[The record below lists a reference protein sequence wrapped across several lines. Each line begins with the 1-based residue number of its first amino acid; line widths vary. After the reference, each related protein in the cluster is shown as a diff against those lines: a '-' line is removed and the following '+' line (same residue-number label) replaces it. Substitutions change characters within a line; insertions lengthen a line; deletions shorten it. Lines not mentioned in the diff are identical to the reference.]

1 MRRPAVRIRL
11 QVVDLDGYT
20 GKLLNLN
27 LSDGTGKEFVVP
39 EETVQKYLG
48 GKGLGMWLLYKGI
61 EPHSDPLGP
70 DNVLLL
76 MTGPL
81 TGAGIPSA
89 NNLSVC
95 TKSPLTGTAMES
107 SLSGDFAIKLK
118 SCGYDGIILR
128 GRSPR
133 PVIIDITEGRWKIR
147 DAGSLWGTNVVR
159 TQELLAS
166 KVASIVCIGVAGEHQ
181 VRYATIVS
189 GEHMAQRGGAGAVL
203 GSKLVKAIRVGGGF
217 EPSAFDRDRLKGPVE
232 AIRQRLKAGAESGYP
247 GSVAA
252 LVKSSEKGVLPVRN
266 FSQGSFDEYAK
277 IAVEAMRSQ
286 VKRKSLDCP
295 GCPIPCTTEIRLP
308 TRTGTVKIKGPGYQ
322 GLAMLGSNL
331 AIDDL
336 DSVVR
341 NNYLCYLLGMDPI
354 STGGT
359 IATASELAEKGRLN
373 LPLRF
378 GSHRE
383 IGPLLPLIAERR
395 GPGEELADGSLS
407 LVLKYG
413 FSDLSMASKGMD
425 LPGYDPR
432 GCWGQGLA
440 YATCPQGA
448 SHIGSMLASPELF
461 GLPAS
466 IHGTR
471 AGGKVKLTIFAQDM
485 FNTLASLALCFKAT
499 YSLVTVPGW
508 VEGLPPAVTGSL
520 ASRMPG
526 ISSMTVDLFNFYKAL
541 SYVTGVRYDRRT
553 FLRVGERAFN
563 MERLFNLREGFSSK
577 DDGLPLRFIGEPF
590 REGPISGRVVPLTKM
605 LLKYYRHRGWNEVG
619 IPTVQKLH
627 SLGIEER
634 P

>member
-1 MRRPAVRIRL
+1 MDEQKPGMVCM
-11 QVVDLDGYT
+11 DGYA

-27 LSDGTGKEFVVP
+27 LSDGSGKEFVVP
-39 EETVQKYLG
+39 EEIVQKYLG
-48 GKGLGMWLLYKGI
+48 GKGLGMWLLYKGL
-61 EPHSDPLGP
+61 EPHSDPMGP

-81 TGAGIPSA
+81 TGTGIPSA

-107 SLSGDFAIKLK
+107 SLGGDFAIKLK

-147 DAGSLWGTNVVR
+147 NAGNLWGSNVVR
-159 TQELLAS
+159 THELLAS
-166 KVASIVCIGVAGEHQ
+166 KVASILCIGVAGENQ
-181 VRYATIVS
+181 VRFATVVS

-217 EPSAFDRDRLKGPVE
+217 ETSVFDKDRLTGPVE
-232 AIRQRLKAGAESGYP
+232 AIKHRLKTGAESTYP
-247 GSVAA
+247 GSVST
-252 LVKSSEKGVLPVRN
+252 LVKCNEKGVLPARN
-266 FSQGSFDEYAK
+266 FSLGSFDDYVRITA
-277 IAVEAMRSQ
+277 EAMKSQ

-295 GCPIPCTTEIRLP
+295 GCPISCTTEIRLP

-322 GLAMLGSNL
+322 ALAMLGSNL
-331 AIDDL
+331 GVDDL

-341 NNYLCYLLGMDPI
+341 NNYLCYLLGMDPV
-354 STGGT
+354 SVGGA
-359 IATASELAEKGRLN
+359 IATAAELTEKGRLS

-378 GSHRE
+378 GSARE
-383 IGPLLPLIAERR
+383 VGPLLPLIAERK
-395 GPGEELADGSLS
+395 GPGAELADGSLS

-413 FSDLSMASKGMD
+413 YSDLAMTAKGMD

-440 YATCPQGA
+440 YATCPQGG
-448 SHIGSMLASPELF
+448 SHIGSMLVSPEVL
-461 GLPAS
+461 GWPVG
-466 IHGTR
+466 IPGTKS
-471 AGGKVKLTIFAQDM
+471 GGKVRLTIFTQDM
-485 FNTLASLALCFKAT
+485 FNSLGSLALCFKAA
-499 YSLVTVPGW
+499 YCLVTVPGW
-508 VEGLPPAVTGSL
+508 ARGLPAPLAGFF
-520 ASRMPG
+520 ASRTPG
-526 ISSMTVDLFNFYKAL
+526 LSVLTVDLFNFYKAL

-553 FLRVGERAFN
+553 FLRVGERTFN
-563 MERLFNLREGFSSK
+563 IEKLFNLREGFSSK

-590 REGPISGRVVPLTKM
+590 REGPIAGKVVPLTKM
-605 LLKYYRHRGWNEVG
+605 LLKYYRMRGWNEVG

-627 SLGIEER
+627 RLGIEER